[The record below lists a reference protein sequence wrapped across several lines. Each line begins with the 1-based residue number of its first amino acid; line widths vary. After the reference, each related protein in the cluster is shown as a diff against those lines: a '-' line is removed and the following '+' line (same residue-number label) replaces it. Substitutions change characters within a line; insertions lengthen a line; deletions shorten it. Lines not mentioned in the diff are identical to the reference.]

1 MTTILEAEQLSSET
15 ELQAERSPLYAV
27 DGTLIMHP
35 WVEYFTEEVRHTTT
49 MRKRM
54 RHDGT
59 SGYRIPP
66 ESMASDSTDSDSH
79 SDENLIENEST
90 DDVDVLE
97 LQTETQTAA
106 CSSL

>member
-1 MTTILEAEQLSSET
+1 
-15 ELQAERSPLYAV
+15 
-27 DGTLIMHP
+27 
-35 WVEYFTEEVRHTTT
+35 
-49 MRKRM
+49 M

-59 SGYRIPP
+59 LRIEPP

-97 LQTETQTAA
+97 LQTETQEY
-106 CSSL
+106 CMQKSMRKKI